1 MLIGY
6 LHWDPDRAMFNFNL
20 PFLERPILWYGF
32 LFALGFFIAYW
43 ILVYLL
49 NRYFLYH
56 SEVFHA
62 DITDWPK
69 LAQSLKN
76 RDQGKDLFKRLFNH
90 CSADVQHQIKTY
102 QVGEFPSKGLQ
113 QGIVRGLNALIKDEK
128 WEGSLSKDSSV
139 QGQLKWYQK
148 SSNETG
154 QQRLRHRFAME
165 QVFKPYLKTLKQRAR
180 AVAEKLTLYVI
191 MGTLIGARVGDVLF
205 YQNWRLLFD
214 DPSSFFRVWEGGLAS
229 HGGAVGILCAL
240 VFVDRSLRRSYP
252 FFSLIKILDLV
263 VIPTAFAAVCIRLG
277 NFFNQEILGKPTEV
291 PWAVI
296 FGHPADGGPAVP
308 RHPVQLYEAIAYAL
322 IFFIFLFLWNKKPFL
337 RKEGKMSGLF
347 LVLTFTARFFLEY
360 YKEEQSVYLNNAA
373 LFSMGQILSIPF
385 IGWGLWLF
393 FHRKD

>member
-6 LHWDPDRAMFNFNL
+6 LHWDPNRAMFDFNL
-20 PFLERPILWYGF
+20 PFLGRPILWYGF

-43 ILVYLL
+43 VLVYLL
-49 NRYFLYH
+49 HRYFLYH

-62 DITDWPK
+62 DIADWPQLVHK
-69 LAQSLKN
+69 LKN
-76 RDQGKDLFKRLFNH
+76 RDQGKDLFKRLFAH
-90 CSADVQHQIKTY
+90 CSADIQHQIKNY
-102 QVGEFPSKGLQ
+102 QEGAFPTKGLQ
-113 QGIVRGLNALIKDEK
+113 QGIVRGFNALIKDEK
-128 WEGSLSKDSSV
+128 WEGNLSEIPYV
-139 QGQLKWYQK
+139 QRQLKWFQR
-148 SSNETG
+148 SSSATSL
-154 QQRLRHRFAME
+154 QRLRHRFALE
-165 QVFKPYLKTLKQRAR
+165 QMFKPYLKTLKQRAR

-191 MGTLIGARVGDVLF
+191 VGTLVGARIGDVLF
-205 YQNWRLLFD
+205 YQDWRLLFD
-214 DPSSFFRVWEGGLAS
+214 DPSSFIRVWEGGLAS

-296 FGHPADGGPAVP
+296 FGHPADGGAVVP
-308 RHPVQLYEAIAYAL
+308 RHPVQLYEAMAYAL
-322 IFFIFLFLWNKKPFL
+322 IFFVFFYLWNKKPFL

-360 YKEEQSVYLNNAA
+360 YKEEQSVYLNNTA
-373 LFSMGQILSIPF
+373 LFTMGQILSIPF
-385 IGWGLWLF
+385 IGWGLWLI